1 MISYDAESLIN
12 PNKPRQKLIKLKS
25 FKQKSSIVSNQNLEF
40 LTLGIA
46 KDRVGYE
53 FHTIQIHI
61 EITPQIQTQKYFR
74 WQNKTYTQIC
84 WIQVF
89 HPNSKLQQE
98 HAKIQQQHNLVTS
111 AEFKFSKK
119 YNNKIQQKKLSN
131 IKLLEIT
138 SKYNNNIVW

>member
-12 PNKPRQKLIKLKS
+12 PNKPGQKLIKLKS

-61 EITPQIQTQKYFR
+61 EITSQIQTQKYFR
-74 WQNKTYTQIC
+74 WQNKTHTQIC

-98 HAKIQQQHNLVTS
+98 HAKIQQQHNLPAIPTS
-111 AEFKFSKK
+111 SHCKDVSQK
-119 YNNKIQQKKLSN
+119 YHATNLPSLLNPTPNLQQA
-131 IKLLEIT
+131 IAT
-138 SKYNNNIVW
+138 TT